1 LTEIA
6 PGLKGHASLVVGTND
21 TAPYVGSGW
30 IYVLATPVMLKLME
44 EAALNAVE
52 RLLPENKQSL
62 GTRVD
67 ITHIAATPIGMKVS
81 ASAELIDVSG
91 RKLTFKLSAHDEVEL
106 IGEGTHERVIVSAG
120 SFQKRI
126 NEKLKI

>member
-1 LTEIA
+1 MTEIA

-81 ASAELIDVSG
+81 ASAELIDVNG

-106 IGEGTHERVIVSAG
+106 IGEGTHERVIVSADL
-120 SFQKRI
+120 FQKRI
-126 NEKLKI
+126 NEKLKM